1 MCAEHGTNQSLNGKR
16 KPILAPK
23 ISFKKNNEEVA
34 NVYLT
39 QTAGRKRLT
48 FSGKSFILNLAEDIL
63 LKINRDTDLEW
74 TEVHEGVHHR
84 GCSSLWTSFFVV
96 GHMAKDPVDCF
107 LYQDECLHDI

>member
-1 MCAEHGTNQSLNGKR
+1 MCRFFMCAEHGTNQSLNGKR

-48 FSGKSFILNLAEDIL
+48 FSGKSF
-63 LKINRDTDLEW
+63 KINRDTDLEW

-84 GCSSLWTSFFVV
+84 GCSSLWTSFLVS
-96 GHMAKDPVDCF
+96 G
-107 LYQDECLHDI
+107 I

>member
-1 MCAEHGTNQSLNGKR
+1 MPGCRSERITAGWGTSGAGRETWKVRKSRYTKIVCRFFMCAEHGTNQSLNGKR

-48 FSGKSFILNLAEDIL
+48 FSGKSFILNLAEN
-63 LKINRDTDLEW
+63 K
-74 TEVHEGVHHR
+74 
-84 GCSSLWTSFFVV
+84 
-96 GHMAKDPVDCF
+96 
-107 LYQDECLHDI
+107 

>member
-1 MCAEHGTNQSLNGKR
+1 MCRFFMCAEHGTNQSLNGKR

-48 FSGKSFILNLAEDIL
+48 FSGKSFVLNLAE
-63 LKINRDTDLEW
+63 NRDTDLEW

-84 GCSSLWTSFFVV
+84 GCSSLWTSFLVS
-96 GHMAKDPVDCF
+96 G
-107 LYQDECLHDI
+107 I

>member
-39 QTAGRKRLT
+39 QTGET
-48 FSGKSFILNLAEDIL
+48 INLL
-63 LKINRDTDLEW
+63 LKATMVYFE
-74 TEVHEGVHHR
+74 E
-84 GCSSLWTSFFVV
+84 
-96 GHMAKDPVDCF
+96 
-107 LYQDECLHDI
+107 Q

>member
-1 MCAEHGTNQSLNGKR
+1 MCRFFMCAEHGTNQSLNGKR

-48 FSGKSFILNLAEDIL
+48 FRKVF
-63 LKINRDTDLEW
+63 
-74 TEVHEGVHHR
+74 
-84 GCSSLWTSFFVV
+84 
-96 GHMAKDPVDCF
+96 
-107 LYQDECLHDI
+107 

>member
-1 MCAEHGTNQSLNGKR
+1 MCRFFMCAEHGTNQSLNGKR

-48 FSGKSFILNLAEDIL
+48 FSGKSFILNPIFDSWKDKNGYKPSKHGLCTRFL
-63 LKINRDTDLEW
+63 FRNDL
-74 TEVHEGVHHR
+74 
-84 GCSSLWTSFFVV
+84 CYI
-96 GHMAKDPVDCF
+96 MIF
-107 LYQDECLHDI
+107 LI